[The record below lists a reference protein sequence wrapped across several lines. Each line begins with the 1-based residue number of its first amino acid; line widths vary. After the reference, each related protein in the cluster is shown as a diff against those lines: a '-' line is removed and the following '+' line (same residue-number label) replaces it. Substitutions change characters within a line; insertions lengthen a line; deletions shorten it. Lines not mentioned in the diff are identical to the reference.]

1 MTEDSPERWT
11 IRGISSRHRDLARRA
26 AEAENSTLKVWM
38 ERAIEAQ
45 ATDGSASFVESE
57 RTETLTETREQ
68 ISADEIAGKED
79 GARAG
84 ASAETRRH
92 STGHR
97 GAHVSHEEID
107 TEAVARR
114 EIHHRDRSET
124 HSHAAGGPHV
134 RLSPYHLDLA
144 ARTAVRHRTT
154 LEAVIETAIVQHS
167 LGEPAAPIGN
177 PSEAQEV
184 RRAERRMSDGRASR
198 SAGDLLLAGLIGAA
212 VMLGLC
218 LVVWPMLR
226 SAGLVGRGVSQAAS
240 GGVYVTTTVT
250 TPAPPPPASPTSFK
264 SIQIKRIEWVDGRTR
279 PGSGSNTVSP
289 PPWPAPPGD
298 CNCVT
303 P

>member
-45 ATDGSASFVESE
+45 ATDGSASFVETE

-68 ISADEIAGKED
+68 ISADEIAGKDE
-79 GARAG
+79 GVRAG
-84 ASAETRRH
+84 SGAETRRH
-92 STGHR
+92 STAHR

-107 TEAVARR
+107 TETVARR

-124 HSHAAGGPHV
+124 HSHLAAGPHV

-167 LGEPAAPIGN
+167 LGEPAAPIGSA
-177 PSEAQEV
+177 SEAQEV
-184 RRAERRMSDGRASR
+184 RRTERRVSEESAPR

-212 VMLGLC
+212 VTLGLC
-218 LVVWPMLR
+218 LVFWPMLR
-226 SAGLVGRGVSQAAS
+226 SVGLVGRGLSPAVA

-250 TPAPPPPASPTSFK
+250 TPAPPPPVSPASFK
-264 SIQIKRIEWVDGRTR
+264 SIQVKRIEWVDGRSH
-279 PGSGSNTVSP
+279 PGSGSNTVRP
-289 PPWPAPPGD
+289 PPWPAPSVD